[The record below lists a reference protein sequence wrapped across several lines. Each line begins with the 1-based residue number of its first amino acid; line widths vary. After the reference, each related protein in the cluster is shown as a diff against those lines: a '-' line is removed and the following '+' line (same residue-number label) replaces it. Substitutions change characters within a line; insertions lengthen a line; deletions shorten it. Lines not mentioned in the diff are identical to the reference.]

1 VALVTAVSFA
11 NQTYKPDAVLKL
23 VAVAANVVLSETE
36 ICKLHVGPAQ
46 IGLIHPTVSA
56 LQANAGLFKTPINK
70 LIAVQQAEGAAANA
84 ALFVSQIC
92 KPCAAQKQVVAQA
105 NVDLYEIA
113 TCRRLVG
120 R

>member
-1 VALVTAVSFA
+1 MG
-11 NQTYKPDAVLKL
+11 
-23 VAVAANVVLSETE
+23 LSETE
-36 ICKLHVGPAQ
+36 ICKQRVALVL
-46 IGLIHPTVSA
+46 IGLIPQTPAA

-113 TCRRLVG
+113 TCKRLVG